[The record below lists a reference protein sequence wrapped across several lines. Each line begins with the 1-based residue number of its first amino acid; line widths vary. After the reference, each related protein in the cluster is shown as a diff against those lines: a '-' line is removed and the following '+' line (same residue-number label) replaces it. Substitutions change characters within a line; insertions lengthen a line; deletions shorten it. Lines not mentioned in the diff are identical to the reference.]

1 MKKGLILVLFITLG
15 FYANAQNGFLRGKVI
30 DAESG
35 EGLFGATISQ
45 QGTTT
50 GTTADFDGNY
60 SLTLEPGLHT
70 IEFRF
75 FSYQTKT
82 VSDIEIIDGE
92 VTSLD
97 IQLGVATT
105 ELEEIVVTA
114 KQVRDNE
121 VALMAV
127 QKKSANLVDGISSQS
142 FKKIGDGDLGGA
154 MKRVTGVA
162 VQGGKHVYV
171 RGLGDRYTKT
181 LVNGM
186 SIPGLDPD
194 KNSVQMDVFPTSTVE
209 NVVVYKTF
217 SPNLPGDFTGGLVD
231 VELKNFPEE
240 KNTGISFS
248 VGFNPDMHLNG
259 DYLTYEGSTADMFGF
274 GAYSRRLPFNR
285 RQVIPDRT
293 QNAGLAEAFTR
304 SFDPTLAA
312 QRSTS
317 ALNYGLSFNHG
328 NQVEKGKYTIG
339 YNAVFNYSSQTNYF
353 ENVQFGEYFRA
364 TENEIN
370 ELEQSESR
378 NGDLGS
384 NEVSWS
390 ALASGAIKFD
400 KHNFSLS
407 LLRSQNGESSA
418 MKRTTANY
426 IFNPAITTD
435 DVLTYTQRAV
445 TNAILAGEHG
455 FEKFDVKW
463 SSSFALSEIKE
474 PDFRET
480 RIENTQDGKYGLNT
494 GVGAGVNRFYR
505 SLDEDNASAKVD
517 ITYPFG
523 EKNKF
528 KFGAAATFK
537 NRGFEIL
544 DYFFRNVGDQPIT
557 EDANFLLQEENIWTR
572 RDREGTIV
580 KGNFQPS
587 NTYDS
592 RQSILGVYAMTEMQL
607 IERLKAIYG
616 VRVEQNQM
624 YYTGANQRGETFN
637 NTKTLDKV
645 NLLPSANLVYSLQDD
660 MNVRASFNKTLAR
673 PTFKEKSYA
682 QIYDPISGRTFI
694 GNPDLEQTNIN
705 NYDLRWEYFYSPTE
719 MVSAS
724 AFYKTFDGHI
734 EQVSFVTAPDNIK
747 PRNSGTSTVLGFEVE
762 FRKNLNDNLSFGAN
776 ASFVKSAVDMKS
788 VFVDNNK
795 TKTEYDLRRETL
807 REGESLKDTR
817 LMAGQSPF
825 LINGYL
831 NYTDNDGLF
840 NANLA
845 YNVQGETL
853 NVIGSAD
860 LPDIYTKPFHSLNLN
875 VYRKLGADLNSR
887 ITMGI
892 TNMLGAE
899 RNNFYKSYEAGDAA
913 VYSLYS
919 PGRTFTVKY
928 SYSF

>member
-1 MKKGLILVLFITLG
+1 MKRGLILVLLIALG
-15 FYANAQNGFLRGKVI
+15 YYAQAQNGYLRGKVI
-30 DAESG
+30 DAETG
-35 EGLFGATISQ
+35 EGLFGATISL
-45 QGTTT
+45 QGTTK
-50 GTTADFDGNY
+50 GTSADFDGNY
-60 SLTLEPGLHT
+60 SLTLEPGIHT

-82 VSDIEIIDGE
+82 ISDIEIKAEE
-92 VTSLD
+92 VTLLD
-97 IQLGVATT
+97 ISLGTATT
-105 ELEEIVVTA
+105 ELEEIVITA
-114 KQVRDNE
+114 KQARDSE
-121 VALMAV
+121 VALMTV
-127 QKKSANLVDGISSQS
+127 QKKSTNLVDGISSQS

-194 KNSVQMDVFPTSTVE
+194 KNSVQMDIFPTSTVE
-209 NVVVYKTF
+209 NVMVFKTF
-217 SPNLPGDFTGGLVD
+217 TPDLPGDFTGGLVD

-240 KNTGISFS
+240 KNTSVSFS
-248 VGFNPDMHLNG
+248 VGYNPDMHLNS
-259 DYLTYEGSTADMFGF
+259 DYLTYDGSAADMFAF

-285 RQVIPDRT
+285 LQVIPDRT

-312 QRSTS
+312 KKSS
-317 ALNYGLSFNHG
+317 SPLNYGVSFNHG

-339 YNAVFNYSSQTNYF
+339 YNAVFNYSNNTEYYDNA
-353 ENVQFGEYFRA
+353 EFGEYFRA

-370 ELEQSESR
+370 ELEQSVTRIGS
-378 NGDLGS
+378 LGQ

-390 ALASGAIKFD
+390 ALASSALKFD
-400 KHNFSLS
+400 NHNFSLS
-407 LLRSQNGESSA
+407 VLRSQNGVSSA
-418 MKRTTANY
+418 MKRTSADY

-455 FEKFDVKW
+455 YEKFDVKW
-463 SSSFALSEIKE
+463 STSFAISEIQE

-480 RIENTQDGKYGLNT
+480 RIENIEDGTYGLNT

-505 SLDEDNASAKVD
+505 SLDENNASAKVD
-517 ITYPFG
+517 IKYPIG
-523 EKNKF
+523 EKNKL
-528 KFGAAATFK
+528 KFGAAATLK

-572 RDREGTIV
+572 RDRSGTIV

-587 NTYDS
+587 NSYDS
-592 RQSILGVYAMTEMQL
+592 RQSIFGVYAMNEMQVL
-607 IERLKAIYG
+607 ERLKAIYG
-616 VRVEQNQM
+616 LRVEQTQM

-637 NTKTLDKV
+637 DIQTLNEL

-660 MNVRASFNKTLAR
+660 MNLRASFNKTLAR

-694 GNPDLEQTNIN
+694 GNTDLNQTNIN

-719 MVSAS
+719 MVSFS
-724 AFYKTFDGHI
+724 TFYKTFEGHI
-734 EQVSFVTAPDNIK
+734 EYVSFETAPDNIK
-747 PRNSGTSTVLGFEVE
+747 PRNSGNSTVVGVEVE
-762 FRKNLNDNLSFGAN
+762 FRKNLTDQLSFGAN
-776 ASFVKSAVDMKS
+776 ASFVKSSVDMKS
-788 VFVDNNK
+788 VFVNNQK
-795 TKTEYDLRRETL
+795 TKTEYEIREATL
-807 REGESLKDTR
+807 REGESLSDTR
-817 LMAGQSPF
+817 VMAGQSPF
-825 LINGYL
+825 LINGFL
-831 NYTDNDGLF
+831 NYTDSEGVF

-853 NVIGSAD
+853 NIIGSAD
-860 LPDIYTKPFHSLNLN
+860 LPDIYTKPFHSLNFN
-875 VYRKLGADLNSR
+875 VYRNLGTDLNSR

-892 TNMLGAE
+892 TNILGSE
-899 RNNFYKSYEAGDAA
+899 RNNFYKSYGAGDDAI
-913 VYSLYS
+913 YSLYT

-928 SYSF
+928 SYTF